1 MMTAIKSP
9 IAAMLVRY
17 ASRLRFPYLFFI
29 TAALF
34 LLNLFLPDTIP
45 FADELLLGLIAVM
58 LGSWRKKP
66 AAGDL
71 PASSREER

>member
-66 AAGDL
+66 VAGDL
-71 PASSREER
+71 PASPREER

>member
-1 MMTAIKSP
+1 MTAIKSP
-9 IAAMLVRY
+9 IAGVLVRY

-34 LLNLFLPDTIP
+34 LLNLFLPDAVP
-45 FADELLLGLIAVM
+45 FADEILLGLVTVM

-66 AAGDL
+66 ETGDL
-71 PASSREER
+71 PANPTEGR

>member
-1 MMTAIKSP
+1 MTAIKSP
-9 IAAMLVRY
+9 IAAVLVRY

-34 LLNLFLPDTIP
+34 LLNLFLPDAVP
-45 FADELLLGLIAVM
+45 FADEILLGLVTVM

-66 AAGDL
+66 EAGEL
-71 PASSREER
+71 PVNPAERR